1 MGLDIYLKK
10 YENFEETI
18 RKEEEFR
25 DFEEKLWMGVDY
37 NSLNESEKEEF
48 KEKERL
54 FSFSLGLDEY
64 GQDEV
69 NKKSV
74 TIDHPKYPE
83 HYFKIGY
90 FRSSYND
97 SGIEKILRNM
107 DLPTMGDIFN
117 PKGEYIFQPDWEEC
131 LAKINKLIEDFSHKG
146 DFRVFCVDQN
156 IFREPDINSSKDAL
170 SVFIKEMERSKEGG
184 PESYSNI
191 NGEFHFE
198 EPLEVLA
205 LIPGNNNSLG
215 KKRPCTYVVTKSSN
229 KWYSEALEIIRDTV
243 EFVLKQE
250 DKQKYFLHW
259 SG

>member
-25 DFEEKLWMGVDY
+25 DYEEKLWMGVDY
-37 NSLNESEKEEF
+37 NSLSELEKQEF

-64 GQDEV
+64 GQDEI

-74 TIDHPKYPE
+74 SMDHPKYPD

-107 DLPTMGDIFN
+107 GLPTMGEIFN

-131 LAKINKLIEDFSHKG
+131 LTKINDLIKDFSLKG

-156 IFREPDINSSKDAL
+156 IFKEPNVNSEKDAL
-170 SVFIKEMERSKEGG
+170 SVFMKEMERSEGDRL
-184 PESYSNI
+184 ESYSNI
-191 NGEFHFE
+191 NGEFHLK
-198 EPLEVLA
+198 EPLQVLG
-205 LIPGNNNSLG
+205 LIPGNNNSFG
-215 KKRPCTYVVTKSSN
+215 GKRPCTYVVVKSSN

-250 DKQKYFLHW
+250 DSQKYFLHW